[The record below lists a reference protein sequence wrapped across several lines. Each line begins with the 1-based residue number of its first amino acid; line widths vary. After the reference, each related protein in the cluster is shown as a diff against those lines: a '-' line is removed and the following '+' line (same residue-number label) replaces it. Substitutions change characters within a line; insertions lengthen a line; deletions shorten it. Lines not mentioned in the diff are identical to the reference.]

1 LNRGNEPM
9 ALMMARNRTDAR
21 LPSEELKSAFDS
33 AMAFPVDAANQLRLA
48 PNVLVE
54 NVNQEA
60 AFGRIIIDEQGFTMG
75 MRLHLL
81 EPARAL
87 ISEWKQ
93 TRRRFDVAIEPK
105 MRSIKALQESEGEIE
120 NARRRAERD
129 EGDAEAKLESD
140 QYYIRVKNEFHVAET
155 RYQGLKSEHGNRN
168 AKMAAHYPFYWL
180 GLLGIGVAEWLI
192 NYDVFLLFS
201 GVVAIAAGATLI
213 MGVLL
218 AFAAHGHG
226 LLLKQW
232 SYRFGEHRE
241 SIDRFGDWRLLALS
255 TFSLLVVL
263 GAATGS
269 RYAAVMHQISGQ
281 PAINLLPDAQIA
293 VSPMRDVMLSL
304 LWNIMAWAVGVFIAY
319 MAHDKDPDFMDAT
332 RQYNQAHRRYNRYRR
347 PMVDKLQ
354 QLQAKLVKDIE
365 RLETTARTKM
375 ADVAVERDLLAQV
388 DTHENALVNAIMAAV
403 RGNAQTY
410 RANLAQLASSQRGS
424 VTIERTGPNAGQISP
439 ADFRNE
445 QAAVTPDTIR
455 GLV

>member
-1 LNRGNEPM
+1 M
-9 ALMMARNRTDAR
+9 ALTATKGGTDTR
-21 LPSEELKSAFDS
+21 LPSEELIFAFNF
-33 AMAFPVDAANQLRLA
+33 AMKFPVDTANQLRLA
-48 PNVLVE
+48 PDALVE
-54 NVNQEA
+54 NVNKEA
-60 AFGRIIIDEQGFTMG
+60 AFGRIIIDEQGLTTG

-93 TRRRFDVAIEPK
+93 TRRRFDVALEPK

-120 NARRRAERD
+120 EARRRAERD

-140 QYYIRVKNEFHVAET
+140 QRYGRIRNEFHVGET

-168 AKMAAHYPFYWL
+168 ANMAAYYPFYWL

-241 SIDRFGDWRLLALS
+241 AIDRFGDWRWLGLS
-255 TFSLLVVL
+255 TFSLLAVL

-281 PAINLLPDAQIA
+281 PAMNLLPDAQIA
-293 VSPMRDVMLSL
+293 FSPMRDVMLSL

-332 RQYNQAHRRYNRYRR
+332 RQYNQAHRRYERYRR
-347 PMVDKLQ
+347 PLVDKLQ
-354 QLQAKLVKDIE
+354 QLKAKLVKDIE
-365 RLETTARTKM
+365 RLETTARTKL
-375 ADVAVERDLLAQV
+375 ADVVVERDLLAQV
-388 DTHENALVNAIMAAV
+388 DAHENALVNATTAAV

-424 VTIERTGPNAGQISP
+424 ITIERSGPNAGQISP

-445 QAAVTPDTIR
+445 QAVVTSETIR
-455 GLV
+455 SLV